1 MAPIIKTFNC
11 ISTSTPIVPLK
22 RPYYCCG
29 WYEPPKWFS
38 GKYIITKSG
47 NPPYFYCGVNDI
59 CTPSEGVAMKLERE
73 NDCSFSYIWKSNP
86 QYLVFA
92 FYNFQLCAQPD
103 GSDVLTTFG
112 YNSVFGFEDP
122 PGGGIEQFECSYN
135 LITKQHYFSYK
146 NTIDYN
152 DGKGNTF
159 YRYVEID
166 TVKME

>member
-47 NPPYFYCGVNDI
+47 NPPYYCGVNDV

-73 NDCSFSYIWKSNP
+73 SNCSFSYIWKSNP

-92 FYNFQLCAQPD
+92 FYNFQLCAQPN

-112 YNSVFGFEDP
+112 YNSVFNFEDP

-152 DGKGNTF
+152 DGNGNTF
-159 YRYVEID
+159 YRYVELD